1 MARIAVV
8 RESAPDERRV
18 AATPE
23 TVRKFIGLGAE
34 VAVESGAGIGAS
46 IDDAAYT
53 EAGALV
59 GDRPFVVDGADL
71 ILAVQA
77 PEPAS
82 IAGAKPGAWLIGAL
96 NPFAERAR
104 IDAYAAAGLEAMAME
119 LMPRIT
125 RAQTMDILSSQSN
138 LAGY

>member
-59 GDRPFVVDGADL
+59 GDRSSVVDGADL

-82 IAGAKPGAWLIGAL
+82 IAGAKPSAFPRNLRLACTSIGRSA
-96 NPFAERAR
+96 AR
-104 IDAYAAAGLEAMAME
+104 
-119 LMPRIT
+119 MPSRT
-125 RAQTMDILSSQSN
+125 VRRN
-138 LAGY
+138 